1 MKNKYIKN
9 NSGYVMLLTT
19 IIFMMVSIVIIFGL
33 STPTLQQIFSSRD
46 IWSAKQSYYLSEAGA
61 EDVVYRLKDSVMSAN
76 VGATETLSLNGYN
89 AVTISTTTVSGKTIT
104 ALSDQNGYK
113 KNIETKL
120 TQGSGVTFNYGI
132 FAGNGGFTMT
142 GGSEVIGN
150 IYSNGDIIGSAGVQ
164 ITGSAIAAS
173 GSKILGN
180 GGDYLYIGST
190 STDMAW
196 AKDVSNVS
204 LTGNLYCSTGVHN
217 AGGKTCN
224 TSRGIPSS
232 MSMSVSD
239 NDINQWKSE
248 ALAGGTYNGNYT
260 SGWAGSILGP
270 RKINGDLTVNGG
282 GTLMVTGTI
291 WVTGN
296 IIVSNGGGIKLSPS
310 LGGNSAIILADGY
323 VNISGGAQ
331 LLGSG
336 TAGSYPIVVS
346 TSICP
351 NTTPCANNNAAINIS
366 NGSESAVL
374 IAPYGKVYISG
385 GDAQHIA
392 AHSVSGNS
400 IYLSSAYVTYE
411 AGVASPSFSS
421 GSSGGWVISEWKEL
435 EN

>member
-19 IIFMMVSIVIIFGL
+19 IIFMMVSTVIIFGL

-46 IWSAKQSYYLSEAGA
+46 IWSAKQSYYLSEAGV
-61 EDVVYRLKDSVMSAN
+61 EDVVYRLKDSTMSAN
-76 VGATETLSLNGYN
+76 VGTTETLSFGGYSE
-89 AVTISTTTVSGKTIT
+89 VTQISNTVTGKTVSS
-104 ALSDQNGYK
+104 LSNQNGYK

-120 TQGSGVTFNYGI
+120 TQCSDVSFNYGI
-132 FAGNGGFTMT
+132 FAGSGGFTIT
-142 GGSEVIGN
+142 GGSEVTGN
-150 IYSNGDIIGSAGVQ
+150 VYSNGDIVASSGVK

-204 LTGNLYCSTGVHN
+204 LIGNLYCSTGIHN
-217 AGGKTCN
+217 AGEKTCN
-224 TSRGIPSS
+224 TSRDIPSS

-239 NDINQWKSE
+239 NDINQWKLE

-260 SGWAGSILGP
+260 SGWDGGILGP
-270 RKINGDLTVNGG
+270 RKINGNLEITS
-282 GTLMVTGTI
+282 GTLMITGTI

-296 IIVSNGGGIKLSPS
+296 ITFSNGGGVKLSSS

-323 VNISGGAQ
+323 VNIIGGAK

-366 NGSESAVL
+366 NGSESGVL
-374 IAPYGKVYISG
+374 IAPYGEIYISG
-385 GDAQHIA
+385 GNKDQVA

-421 GSSGGWVISEWKEL
+421 GPYGGWVISGWKEL